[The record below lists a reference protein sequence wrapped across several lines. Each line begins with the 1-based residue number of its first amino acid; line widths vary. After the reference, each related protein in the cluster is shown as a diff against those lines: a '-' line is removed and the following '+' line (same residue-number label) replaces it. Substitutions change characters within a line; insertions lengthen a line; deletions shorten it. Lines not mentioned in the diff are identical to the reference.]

1 MQREK
6 IPVLTIKAEF
16 FKVQN
21 LRFFKVVNPCFW
33 SKNAFFSLLRFAQ
46 NKTRNNAFWVCKEKL
61 RNFFDLK
68 KKQNSSESKKSLF
81 FQGVK
86 PCFWP
91 KNANFFSLFKFDQNK
106 PRNNAFWLCREE
118 KKLFN
123 LTKQNFSKSK
133 KSHFF
138 SKGVNLCFCPKNAN
152 FFSLFKFDQNKP
164 RNNAYW
170 LCREKRNLFYFKKQ
184 IFLKSRKS
192 HFSKVLTHAF
202 NQKMTIFSLFTIDKK
217 KTRNIAWWLRR
228 EKRNLFLL

>member
-91 KNANFFSLFKFDQNK
+91 KNANFFLYLNLIKISLEIMLSDFAEKKRNFLTLQNRIFQS
-106 PRNNAFWLCREE
+106 PRNRIFFPKGLTYAFVQKMPIFFLYLNLIKISLEIMLTDFAE
-118 KKLFN
+118 KKE
-123 LTKQNFSKSK
+123 T
-133 KSHFF
+133 FF
-138 SKGVNLCFCPKNAN
+138 TLKNR
-152 FFSLFKFDQNKP
+152 FF
-164 RNNAYW
+164 
-170 LCREKRNLFYFKKQ
+170 
-184 IFLKSRKS
+184 
-192 HFSKVLTHAF
+192 
-202 NQKMTIFSLFTIDKK
+202 
-217 KTRNIAWWLRR
+217 
-228 EKRNLFLL
+228 